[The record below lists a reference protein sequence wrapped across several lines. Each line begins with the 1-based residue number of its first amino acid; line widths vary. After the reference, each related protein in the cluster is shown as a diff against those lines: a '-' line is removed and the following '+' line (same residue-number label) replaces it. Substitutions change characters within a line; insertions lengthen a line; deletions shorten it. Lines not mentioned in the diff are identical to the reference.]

1 LFIKLNELLLCSG
14 SKDCFK
20 IWSLETS
27 TQYPLYTFDTSKK
40 WVYDSTFDPSILS
53 IMINIE
59 GKFFSHNFF
68 SLTKDKIIEK
78 KFNLFDENTTSTA
91 SHPNNEHIY
100 IGSINGAIYSLSKM
114 SISNLEKESPDK

>member
-1 LFIKLNELLLCSG
+1 MILCSG

-20 IWSLETS
+20 FWDLSKS
-27 TQYPLYTFDTSKK
+27 TQYPIYTFDTSKK
-40 WVYDSTFDPSILS
+40 WVYDSVYDPSILS

-68 SLTKDKIIEK
+68 SLSKDKIIEK

-91 SHPNNEHIY
+91 SHPNNQNIY
-100 IGSINGAIYSLSKM
+100 IASINGSVYSLAKT
-114 SISNLEKESPDK
+114 SITSLEKDSPDK